1 MIQDKDY
8 ERYTQAMIL
17 RDRLAMDRTVMA
29 NERTFLA
36 FTRTALS
43 IVVVGASFIK
53 FLNST
58 LFHVLGWILIPLG
71 IMLFGFGFKRYI
83 HVRNV
88 LLGVVHREE
97 KPEEQTENTTAKS
110 EAPPSQNNLPQK

>member
-36 FTRTALS
+36 YSRTALS

-53 FLNST
+53 FLNSVV
-58 LFHVLGWILIPLG
+58 FHVLGWCLIPLG
-71 IMLFGFGFKRYI
+71 IVLFGFGLKRYL
-83 HVRNV
+83 HVRKV
-88 LLGVVHREE
+88 LLNVFDREQL
-97 KPEEQTENTTAKS
+97 PEQQES
-110 EAPPSQNNLPQK
+110 